1 LLALTSAL
9 TCQEKI
15 SEEATAFFQTWP
27 LFSDNCFPRFKR
39 NFPSPF
45 AKPRKGKPCLVSD
58 TTAPPVLEKTTA
70 EKESSSKKKAAK
82 KKAAKKVAK
91 RVAKKAKGQVPVVNE
106 QLDCPVWPETDYL
119 EADGG
124 GDNGVGYDDT
134 NNSNTN
140 TNLEQSENNSIN
152 NSINNNST
160 NNNSITTTNQLPFLA
175 GTLNQILQQQS
186 KSNSVS

>member
-1 LLALTSAL
+1 M
-9 TCQEKI
+9 
-15 SEEATAFFQTWP
+15 
-27 LFSDNCFPRFKR
+27 
-39 NFPSPF
+39 
-45 AKPRKGKPCLVSD
+45 
-58 TTAPPVLEKTTA
+58 LEKTTA

-106 QLDCPVWPETDYL
+106 QLDCPVWPDETDCL